1 MNNTTTMK
9 TKKEYRVCAMLSIPC
24 YLTLEAHDADEAR
37 ELADY
42 ADPLDF
48 IADDDIFAR
57 EWEIQHDV
65 VCLTDN

>member
-1 MNNTTTMK
+1 MNTIK

-24 YLTLEAHDADEAR
+24 YLIVEAEDEEDAR
-37 ELADY
+37 ELADN

-65 VCLTDN
+65 ECLTTE